1 MTLFGRIRRL
11 QFRQHDDETHVSA
24 EAPSLQLNGLNG
36 LFQTNMGLNSL
47 GAFTLDP
54 VSPPHQNRV
63 ASDGAADIPRT
74 MPPMPETPARPPV
87 VTSRRFTTQPLSN
100 ANGVEPAS
108 PVPTSAG
115 TPNSDHDSPWSSAV
129 GRATTGKSGRV
140 IERLMADNDR
150 LRREKN
156 LVEVRLDEEAKRSD
170 SARSA
175 MEGLRSTNENLTSI
189 HETDRS
195 LLSKRDRKLEEM
207 RLELE
212 AERHRR
218 EKAEI
223 ATGETRRER
232 DEAVGGLKKELVLAK
247 EQANRATTQYEVLSR
262 SFKGLEDNYGRQIRK
277 LRAEMKLLEDD
288 IAADKQNLAS
298 IHTVMEHYRNE
309 SQRAQDAKDRMK
321 VTFEAY
327 KSEAEQGMKS
337 IREQAER
344 NATINERTQRDMQR
358 VTGEMR
364 YVLNVKQNVKS
375 LE

>member
-1 MTLFGRIRRL
+1 MALSGRIRRL
-11 QFRQHDDETHVSA
+11 QFRRQGEETHNSA

-36 LFQTNMGLNSL
+36 LFQHNMGLNSL
-47 GAFTLDP
+47 GTFTLDP

-63 ASDGAADIPRT
+63 APDTAGDIPRT
-74 MPPMPETPARPPV
+74 TPATPETPSRPSVATP
-87 VTSRRFTTQPLSN
+87 RRFASQPLSSH
-100 ANGVEPAS
+100 NGIEPTS
-108 PVPTSAG
+108 PVPTTAG
-115 TPNSDHDSPWSSAV
+115 ILNSDQESPWSSAV

-156 LVEVRLDEEAKRSD
+156 LVEVRLEEEAKRSD

-189 HETDRS
+189 HETDKS
-195 LLSKRDRKLEEM
+195 LLGKRDRKLEEM

-212 AERHRR
+212 AERQRR
-218 EKAEI
+218 EKAET
-223 ATGETRRER
+223 ATRETRSER
-232 DEAVGGLKKELVLAK
+232 DEAVEGLKKELVAAK
-247 EQANRATTQYEVLSR
+247 EKAGRSTTQYDVLSK
-262 SFKGLEDNYGRQIRK
+262 SFKGLEDNYSRQVRK

-288 IAADKQNLAS
+288 IAVDKQNLAS

-321 VTFEAY
+321 ETFEAY
-327 KSEAEQGMKS
+327 KSEAEQSMKS
-337 IREQAER
+337 IRERAER
-344 NATINERTQRDMQR
+344 NAAINERTQQDMQR
-358 VTGEMR
+358 ITGEMR